1 MKQIVNPDGSLYA
14 SEWIHN
20 GKTYKFTLKTERKGY
35 KAIETLDEILYVD
48 DNIKGMFPRHK
59 INRRFSGAEIIKTYM
74 INVMF
79 LK

>member
-20 GKTYKFTLKTERKGY
+20 GKTYKFTLKTESKGY
-35 KAIETLDEILYVD
+35 KAIETLDEILCVD

-74 INVMF
+74 TNIMF

>member
-20 GKTYKFTLKTERKGY
+20 GKTYKFTLKTERKGF
-35 KAIETLDEILYVD
+35 KAIETLDEIICIED
-48 DNIKGMFPRHK
+48 KKKGMFPRHK

-74 INVMF
+74 TNIMF